1 MVDATTGHAN
11 GDVDGGT
18 NRGGDP
24 VARLGAHL
32 AALAPRTPALAR
44 QLGVTDPARVTGR
57 DALAALPVTRKPE
70 LMAMQA
76 DAPPYGGWL
85 PDGAVSPR
93 TFVSPG
99 PVHEPQPT
107 GADPYG
113 AAAALR
119 AAGFG
124 AGDVVVNCFGYHGTP
139 GGFILDE
146 GLRALGA
153 TVFPAGPGNTDQ
165 TVATL
170 GALRPVGYVGTPD
183 FLKVLL
189 DRAAEAGTDLSSI
202 TRALVSGGALF
213 PSLRDGYAG
222 RGVSVLQAYAT
233 ADAGVI
239 AHETMANGALDPGM
253 AVSDRMV
260 VEIVTPGTGD
270 PVGEGEVGELVVTL
284 LSETW
289 PLLRFGTG
297 DLTRWI
303 AAPSPGGA
311 PGRIAGWMG
320 RADQRTKVKGMFVD
334 PAQIARVVKA
344 HPNVVRARLVV
355 AREGEGDAMV
365 LRVVGS
371 GAGEKIDP
379 GAVAATLRAE
389 TGLRGAVEI
398 VDALPA
404 DGIVIEDARDYDG

>member
-1 MVDATTGHAN
+1 MNDATKGHATKERATKA
-11 GDVDGGT
+11 DS
-18 NRGGDP
+18 

-32 AALAPRTPALAR
+32 AAMVPRTPALAKA
-44 QLGVTDPARVTGR
+44 LAGTDPAGVTTR
-57 DALAALPVTRKPE
+57 AALAALPVTRKPD

-85 PDGAVSPR
+85 PNGAVPPR

-99 PVHEPQPT
+99 PVHEPQPV

-113 AAAALR
+113 AAEALR
-119 AAGFG
+119 AAGF
-124 AGDVVVNCFGYHGTP
+124 ASGDTVVNCFGYHGTP

-146 GLRALGA
+146 GLRALGC

-165 TVATL
+165 TVAALGTL
-170 GALRPVGYVGTPD
+170 KPAGYVGTPD

-189 DRAAEAGTDLSSI
+189 DRAGEASTDLSSI
-202 TRALVSGGALF
+202 TRGLVSGGALF
-213 PSLRDGYAG
+213 PSLREDYAE
-222 RGVSVLQAYAT
+222 RGVAVLQAYAT

-239 AHETMANGALDPGM
+239 AHETMTGDALDPGM

-270 PVGEGEVGELVVTL
+270 PVGAGEVGELVVTL

-297 DLTRWI
+297 DLTKWI
-303 AAPSPGGA
+303 APN
-311 PGRIAGWMG
+311 RIAGWMG

-334 PAQIARVVKA
+334 PAQVARIVRA
-344 HPNVVRARLVV
+344 HPNLNRARLVV
-355 AREGEGDAMV
+355 ARKGDGDAMV
-365 LRVVGS
+365 LRV
-371 GAGEKIDP
+371 AGEGIDAD
-379 GAVAATLRAE
+379 AVAATLRAE
-389 TGLRGAVEI
+389 TGLRGTVEI
-398 VDALPA
+398 ADALPG
-404 DGIVIEDARDYDG
+404 DGVVIEDARDYDA